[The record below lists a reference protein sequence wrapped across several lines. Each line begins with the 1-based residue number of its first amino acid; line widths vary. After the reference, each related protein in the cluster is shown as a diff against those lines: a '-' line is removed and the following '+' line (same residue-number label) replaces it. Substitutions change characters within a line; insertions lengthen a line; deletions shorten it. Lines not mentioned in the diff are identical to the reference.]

1 MARMGRPR
9 KLRISKKARTKAFG
23 RGARGARTPAQV
35 RAAVMRE
42 AVRPR
47 SSWRRSRYRRKR

>member
-1 MARMGRPR
+1 MIKRGRPR
-9 KLRISKKARTKAFG
+9 KLRISKKARTAAFG

-35 RAAVMRE
+35 RAAIKRE

-47 SSWRRSRYRRKR
+47 KSWMRSQYRRNR